1 MEIVKKITQ
10 SRSKTSAVRFSESE
24 YLELQKVSEM
34 AGISMSSVMRQGTK
48 LRIDELQ
55 REALKKEAE
64 RKEFVNEIMS
74 KSCLNKTQKKEI
86 MAAFNTLS

>member
-1 MEIVKKITQ
+1 
-10 SRSKTSAVRFSESE
+10 
-24 YLELQKVSEM
+24 
-34 AGISMSSVMRQGTK
+34 MSSVMRQGTK